1 MKTALIENVINNDEL
16 FFMYNQ
22 ITSTSMWNVN
32 ALSSSVQEETWDKKF
47 NKAPNMLVK
56 YENEINH
63 SAFYFW
69 GKTII
74 YRIKEILKKDNV
86 GINSNIA
93 RMWFN
98 ITYSDNNNHWLHKD
112 TDDSN
117 ITSVVL
123 FLTPVWNPEWKGSF
137 YVDGEKFDFKSGSAI
152 IFNSNEYHMGEAPEK
167 NTNGWL
173 RLSCNILLEQNIK

>member
-98 ITYSDNNNHWLHKD
+98 ITYSDNNNHWLHKV
-112 TDDSN
+112 TD
-117 ITSVVL
+117 
-123 FLTPVWNPEWKGSF
+123 G
-137 YVDGEKFDFKSGSAI
+137 
-152 IFNSNEYHMGEAPEK
+152 
-167 NTNGWL
+167 
-173 RLSCNILLEQNIK
+173 